1 MNRTFSFKYT
11 AIFLIVA
18 WILVFIV
25 VPNLLVVVIS
35 FMSRDAASFVT
46 LPVTWS
52 NYFDLFEPVY
62 AKILTKSLSYSFFS
76 TLICL
81 IVGYPFAWLIS
92 RANKTYRS
100 FLLILVIIPFWTS
113 SLIRTYALVILF
125 KANGVINALLM
136 GAGLI
141 SEPLV
146 IMYTDKAVYA
156 GLVYSLL
163 PFMVLPLYASLEKMD
178 QRLIEAA
185 RDLGA
190 GSFHIFIKII
200 WPLSLPGVVAGCIM
214 VFLPAMG
221 LFYIPDLLGGAKS
234 MLIGNFIK
242 NQFLTAGNW
251 PFGSAA
257 SVFLTLS
264 MLALMLLYFGVRMRM
279 ENTSVEKG
287 L

>member
-1 MNRTFSFKYT
+1 MNRPISFKYT
-11 AIFLIVA
+11 AIFIIVA
-18 WILVFIV
+18 WILVFIL
-25 VPNLLVVVIS
+25 VPNLLVVLIS
-35 FMSRDAASFVT
+35 FLSRDASRFVAPPLT
-46 LPVTWS
+46 LS
-52 NYFDLFEPVY
+52 HYLSLFEPVY
-62 AKILTKSLSYSFFS
+62 FKIFTKSVTYSFFS

-81 IVGYPFAWLIS
+81 LVAYPFAWLIS
-92 RANKTYRS
+92 RADKAYRS
-100 FLLILVIIPFWTS
+100 VLLILVIIPFWTS

-125 KANGVINALLM
+125 KTNGVINAVLTAL
-136 GAGLI
+136 GVI
-141 SEPLV
+141 NEPLAL
-146 IMYTDKAVYA
+146 MYTDKAVYA

-163 PFMVLPLYASLEKMD
+163 PFMILPLYASMEKMD
-178 QRLIEAA
+178 RRLIEAA

-190 GSFHIFIKII
+190 GSFPIFIRII

-257 SVFLTLS
+257 GVFLTLC
-264 MLALMLLYFGVRMRM
+264 MLVLMLLYFGVRKRM
-279 ENTSVEKG
+279 ENASVEKG

>member
-1 MNRTFSFKYT
+1 MNRKISFKYT
-11 AIFLIVA
+11 AIFIIVA
-18 WILVFIV
+18 WILVFIL
-25 VPNLLVVVIS
+25 VPNLLVVLIS
-35 FMSRDAASFVT
+35 FLSRDESRFVARPMT
-46 LPVTWS
+46 FS
-52 NYFDLFEPVY
+52 NYLSLFEPVY
-62 AKILTKSLSYSFFS
+62 FKIFTKSVTYSFFT

-81 IVGYPFAWLIS
+81 VMGYPFAWLIS
-92 RANKTYRS
+92 RVEKAYRS
-100 FLLILVIIPFWTS
+100 ILLILVIIPFWTS

-125 KANGVINALLM
+125 KTNGVINAFLTAL
-136 GAGLI
+136 GVI
-141 SEPLV
+141 NEPLAL
-146 IMYTDKAVYA
+146 MYTDKAVYA

-163 PFMVLPLYASLEKMD
+163 PFMILPLYASMEKMD
-178 QRLIEAA
+178 RRLIEAA

-190 GSFHIFIKII
+190 GSFQIFNKII

-257 SVFLTLS
+257 SVFLTLA
-264 MLALMLLYFGVRMRM
+264 MLVLLLLYFGVRKRM
-279 ENTSVEKG
+279 ENASMEKG

>member
-1 MNRTFSFKYT
+1 MNRLLSFKYA
-11 AIFLIVA
+11 AIFIISA
-18 WILVFIV
+18 WIVVFILA
-25 VPNLLVVVIS
+25 PNLLVVIIS
-35 FMSRDAASFVT
+35 FLSRDESRFVA
-46 LPVTWS
+46 LPFTPDHYVH
-52 NYFDLFEPVY
+52 LFEPVY
-62 AKILTKSLSYSFFS
+62 FKIFTKSLSYSFFS

-81 IVGYPFAWLIS
+81 VVGYPFAWIIS
-92 RANKTYRS
+92 RSDKSMRS
-100 FLLILVIIPFWTS
+100 FLLVLVIVPFWTS
-113 SLIRTYALVILF
+113 SLVRTYALVILL
-125 KANGVINALLM
+125 KANGVINSVLTAL
-136 GAGLI
+136 GLI
-141 SEPLV
+141 HEPLTL
-146 IMYTDKAVYA
+146 MYTDGAVYA

-163 PFMVLPLYASLEKMD
+163 PFMILPLYASLEKMD

-190 GSFHIFIKII
+190 GSFQIFVRVV

-257 SVFLTLS
+257 SVFLSLS
-264 MLALMLLYFGVRMRM
+264 MLVLMLLYFGVRKRM
-279 ENTSVEKG
+279 ENASVEKD

>member
-1 MNRTFSFKYT
+1 MNRLLSFKYT
-11 AIFLIVA
+11 AIFIISA
-18 WILVFIV
+18 WILVFILA
-25 VPNLLVVVIS
+25 PNLLVVVIS
-35 FMSRDAASFVT
+35 FLSRDESRFAA
-46 LPVTWS
+46 LPFTPNHYVS
-52 NYFDLFEPVY
+52 LFEPVY
-62 AKILTKSLSYSFFS
+62 FKIFTKSLGYSFFS

-81 IVGYPFAWLIS
+81 VVAYPFAWLVS
-92 RANKTYRS
+92 RSKKSIRS
-100 FLLILVIIPFWTS
+100 FLLVLVIVPFWTS
-113 SLIRTYALVILF
+113 SLIRTYALVILL
-125 KANGVINALLM
+125 KANGVVNAALTSL
-136 GAGLI
+136 GLI
-141 SEPLV
+141 NEPLTL
-146 IMYTDKAVYA
+146 MYTDKAVYA

-163 PFMVLPLYASLEKMD
+163 PFMILPLYASLEKMD
-178 QRLIEAA
+178 RGLIEAA

-190 GSFHIFIKII
+190 SSFQIFVRVV

-257 SVFLTLS
+257 SVFLSLC
-264 MLALMLLYFGVRMRM
+264 MLLLMLLYFGVRKRM
-279 ENTSVEKG
+279 ESASGEKG

>member
-1 MNRTFSFKYT
+1 MNRAFSFKYT

-25 VPNLLVVVIS
+25 VPNLLVVMIS
-35 FMSRDAASFVT
+35 FLSRDASRFVAQPLT
-46 LPVTWS
+46 FSHYLA
-52 NYFDLFEPVY
+52 LFEPVY
-62 AKILTKSLSYSFFS
+62 FKIFTKSLTYSFFS

-92 RANKTYRS
+92 RADRAYRS
-100 FLLILVIIPFWTS
+100 VLLILVIIPFWTS

-136 GAGLI
+136 GIGLI
-141 SEPLV
+141 NEPLV
-146 IMYTDKAVYA
+146 LMYTDKAVYA

-163 PFMVLPLYASLEKMD
+163 PFMILPLYASLEKMD

-190 GSFHIFIKII
+190 GFFQIFVKII

-264 MLALMLLYFGVRMRM
+264 MLGMLLLYFGVRRRM
-279 ENTSVEKG
+279 ENGSMENG
-287 L
+287 I

>member
-1 MNRTFSFKYT
+1 MNRLLSFKHT
-11 AIFLIVA
+11 AIFLIVS
-18 WILVFIV
+18 WILVFIL
-25 VPNLLVVVIS
+25 VPNLLVVIIS
-35 FMSRDAASFVT
+35 FLERDEARFVT
-46 LPVTWS
+46 RTLTVS
-52 NYFDLFEPVY
+52 NYLALFEPVY
-62 AKILTKSLSYSFFS
+62 FKIFTKSLSYSFFT

-81 IVGYPFAWLIS
+81 WVAYPFAWIIS
-92 RANKTYRS
+92 RTDKTYRS
-100 FLLILVIIPFWTS
+100 ILLILVIVPFWTS

-125 KANGVINALLM
+125 KANGVINSLLL
-136 GAGLI
+136 ATGLI
-141 SEPLV
+141 HEPLV
-146 IMYTDKAVYA
+146 MMYTDKAVYV

-163 PFMVLPLYASLEKMD
+163 PFMILPLYASLEKMD
-178 QRLIEAA
+178 MRLIEAA

-190 GSFHIFIKII
+190 GSVQIFVSII

-214 VFLPAMG
+214 VFLPSMG

-242 NQFLTAGNW
+242 NQFLTASNW

-264 MLALMLLYFGVRMRM
+264 MLVLMLLYFGVMKRM
-279 ENTSVEKG
+279 EHASLEKG